1 MRRRDRTGDHANI
14 RAGMIIRRGTV
25 NATLIHGDVMF
36 KDQEKSHKLS
46 AKISAREKE
55 NTITELIYWVK
66 GNLTQDKVKS
76 FTSGRFNDLPVFL
89 TALQDAYKALGVE
102 GVKGEYSDFLL
113 FIAGSGRNKIYVSYL
128 VPLTEDHKKVF
139 EEKLGMDI
147 EELGPNLSKLN
158 WRKNAGI

>member
-1 MRRRDRTGDHANI
+1 
-14 RAGMIIRRGTV
+14 MIIRRGIV

-36 KDQEKSHKLS
+36 TDVDKAHKFT
-46 AKISAREKE
+46 KRISSREKE

-66 GNLTQDKVKS
+66 ENLTQDKVKS
-76 FTSGRFNDLPVFL
+76 FSSGRFDDLSVFL

-113 FIAGSGRNKIYVSYL
+113 FIAGSGRNKIYMSYL
-128 VPLTEDHKKVF
+128 VPLAEDRKKVF

-158 WRKNAGI
+158 WRKNVSV